1 MRAPTQI
8 LSSLVNR
15 GLPATAPADERA
27 APDQILA
34 ASLPA
39 DDRDELRIPRH
50 DNCVAIRFSR
60 RHKTGVES
68 VETFV
73 GGHGQFITPL
83 YYASFALLCGMLGLP
98 SANIPFS
105 MAARLESGQ
114 FRRLKWRVELGKCPR
129 LRSKPRA
136 HFAILTSSMVANP
149 NNQAVHIRGSLGFP
163 DVIGGEESF
172 LGETSRGGA
181 GFCREAPLS
190 VIDQSGCSRKFSE
203 IGRFGTCLARM
214 RPRCSGRGL
223 LRCDKP
229 GTLQKSRAKTGYAAR
244 YQYGLQIAEGM
255 VTFFESYEREL
266 EKHWTKTLFFQ
277 FS

>member
-27 APDQILA
+27 APDAIL
-34 ASLPA
+34 SDPRSA
-39 DDRDELRIPRH
+39 DDRDERRIPRH
-50 DNCVAIRFSR
+50 DNCVAIRFSC

-68 VETFV
+68 VETLV
-73 GGHGQFITPL
+73 RGHDQSVTPL
-83 YYASFALLCGMLGLP
+83 YYASFALLCGMLGLR

-136 HFAILTSSMVANP
+136 HFSILTSSIVANP
-149 NNQAVHIRGSLGFP
+149 NNQADHIRGSLGFP

-172 LGETSRGGA
+172 FGKLREEGP
-181 GFCREAPLS
+181 GFAER
-190 VIDQSGCSRKFSE
+190 
-203 IGRFGTCLARM
+203 
-214 RPRCSGRGL
+214 RPF
-223 LRCDKP
+223 P
-229 GTLQKSRAKTGYAAR
+229 
-244 YQYGLQIAEGM
+244 
-255 VTFFESYEREL
+255 
-266 EKHWTKTLFFQ
+266 
-277 FS
+277 